1 MKTAFA
7 FADLVR
13 YNEII
18 TTTNIDNA
26 IVWLLPI
33 FLIVIT
39 VICNVFNAPIF
50 TLAFRNKCLAGM
62 HRLAHYVDVD
72 IVKITSLGPN
82 ALK

>member
-1 MKTAFA
+1 MRTGFA
-7 FADLVR
+7 IADLVR

-18 TTTNIDNA
+18 TITNIGNA
-26 IVWLLPI
+26 ILWILPI

-50 TLAFRNKCLAGM
+50 TMAFRNKCWAGM